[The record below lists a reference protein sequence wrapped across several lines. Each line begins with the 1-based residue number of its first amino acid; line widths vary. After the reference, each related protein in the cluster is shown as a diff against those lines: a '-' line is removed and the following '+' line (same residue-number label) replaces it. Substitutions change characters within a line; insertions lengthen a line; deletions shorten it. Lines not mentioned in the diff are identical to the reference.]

1 VAGGDTRRLLTVIPV
16 AQLIVSTGHGRIT
29 PCPHP
34 VRGEG
39 MHGTETSRAHPTPS
53 RSRPATSD
61 QPPGDQHKRR

>member
-1 VAGGDTRRLLTVIPV
+1 VTGDDTRRLLTVMPV

-39 MHGTETSRAHPTPS
+39 MHGTETFACPPNPITEQNRHVRLSLRRPT
-53 RSRPATSD
+53 
-61 QPPGDQHKRR
+61 RR

>member
-1 VAGGDTRRLLTVIPV
+1 VTGDDTPRLLIPPRV

-39 MHGTETSRAHPTPS
+39 MHGTETSRAQPTPS

>member
-1 VAGGDTRRLLTVIPV
+1 MTGDDTPLMLTQPRD

-39 MHGTETSRAHPTPS
+39 MHGTETFACPPNPITEQNRHVRLSLG
-53 RSRPATSD
+53 D
-61 QPPGDQHKRR
+61 QPRR